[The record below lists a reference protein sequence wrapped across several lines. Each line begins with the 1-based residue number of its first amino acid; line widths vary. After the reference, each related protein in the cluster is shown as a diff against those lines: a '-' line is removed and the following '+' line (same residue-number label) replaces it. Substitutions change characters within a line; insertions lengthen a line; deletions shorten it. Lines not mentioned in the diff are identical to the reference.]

1 MLEKYK
7 SKRDTLL
14 QLFHILPS
22 LFKITNYPLLT
33 KIHLPFNTH
42 QKIKAFLLITC
53 LQDSVGLLINLL
65 KSKSVLATARNTEEP
80 KRDGTEVK
88 INIVNNICIITS
100 QLYKL

>member
-1 MLEKYK
+1 M
-7 SKRDTLL
+7 
-14 QLFHILPS
+14 
-22 LFKITNYPLLT
+22 
-33 KIHLPFNTH
+33 
-42 QKIKAFLLITC
+42 
-53 LQDSVGLLINLL
+53 GLLINLL